1 MVSHAFRSLWF
12 LVFISL
18 LAGCKR
24 EQPASPP
31 TNALPPPKAGVL
43 DLLFTYGS
51 EKQAWVELTTADF
64 NKRGVKDGSGNAI
77 RVTAQPK
84 GSGECLDELI
94 AGTNKAHV
102 TSPASSAFIKLGNAQ
117 WRAKTGKDIIPA
129 TENLVL
135 SPVVI
140 AMWQPMAEA
149 IGWGTK
155 PVGWAEILALSTEP
169 QGWAARGM
177 PQWGGFRFGH
187 THPQFSNSGLIS
199 LFAEVYAATGKK
211 GGLVPAD
218 LERPEV
224 GRYLGD
230 IERSVVHYGSSTG
243 FFGKKMFANGP
254 GYISAAV
261 LYENMVIESYS
272 QREPT
277 AFPIVAI
284 YPKEGTFWSD
294 HPAGVVD
301 REWVTPEH
309 RDAARK
315 YLDFLL
321 AREQQEKALALGFRP
336 ALADLPLTAPLD
348 AAHGVN
354 AKEPQTT
361 LEVPSVE
368 TMDAT
373 MRLWQANKKRSNIT
387 LVMDVSGSMNERGR
401 IANARLGAQEL
412 VKMLGDEDTYRLL
425 PFSSTV
431 FPAAPAAPLGKIRPQ
446 AMAAAGSLI
455 ANGGTALYDAIDAAY
470 AEQIAKRVENRD
482 KISAIIVL
490 TDGADTD
497 SRTKLPELL
506 NRIRFDNEKSTIRV
520 FTIGYDSGGQK
531 DVLQKIADAT
541 QAKFYEGKPENIRE
555 VFKDISTFF

>member
-1 MVSHAFRSLWF
+1 MGALDSASIPQMAASSFRLF
-12 LVFISL
+12 ELAL
-18 LAGCKR
+18 LAVIGVSCKR
-24 EQPASPP
+24 EQPAP
-31 TNALPPPKAGVL
+31 TINALPQPKVGVL

-51 EKQAWVELTTADF
+51 EKQAWVEMVTSDF
-64 NKRGVKDGSGNAI
+64 NRRGVKTGSGKAI
-77 RVTAQPK
+77 RVTAQAK
-84 GSGECLDELI
+84 GSGDCLDEII
-94 AGTNKAHV
+94 AGANQAHV

-117 WRAKTGKDIIPA
+117 WRAKTGKDLIST

-140 AMWQPMAEA
+140 AMWKPMAEA

-155 PVGWAEILALSTEP
+155 PVGWAEILALSTEL

-177 PQWGGFRFGH
+177 PQWGAFRFGH

-199 LFAEVYAATGKK
+199 LFAEVYAATGKQ

-261 LYENMVIESYS
+261 LYENMVIESS
-272 QREPT
+272 AQPL

-294 HPAGVVD
+294 HPAGIVE

-321 AREQQEKALALGFRP
+321 AREQ
-336 ALADLPLTAPLD
+336 
-348 AAHGVN
+348 
-354 AKEPQTT
+354 
-361 LEVPSVE
+361 
-368 TMDAT
+368 
-373 MRLWQANKKRSNIT
+373 
-387 LVMDVSGSMNERGR
+387 
-401 IANARLGAQEL
+401 
-412 VKMLGDEDTYRLL
+412 
-425 PFSSTV
+425 
-431 FPAAPAAPLGKIRPQ
+431 
-446 AMAAAGSLI
+446 
-455 ANGGTALYDAIDAAY
+455 
-470 AEQIAKRVENRD
+470 
-482 KISAIIVL
+482 
-490 TDGADTD
+490 
-497 SRTKLPELL
+497 
-506 NRIRFDNEKSTIRV
+506 
-520 FTIGYDSGGQK
+520 
-531 DVLQKIADAT
+531 
-541 QAKFYEGKPENIRE
+541 
-555 VFKDISTFF
+555 